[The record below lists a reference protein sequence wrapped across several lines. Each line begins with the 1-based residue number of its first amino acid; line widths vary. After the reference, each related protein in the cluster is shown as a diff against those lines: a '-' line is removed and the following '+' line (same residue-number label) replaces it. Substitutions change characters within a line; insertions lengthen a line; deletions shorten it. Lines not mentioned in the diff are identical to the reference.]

1 MLETARL
8 VIRPFTLED
17 APFILRLLNEPSFIE
32 NIVDKG
38 VRTEDQAREYLQT
51 GPLASYEAHGH
62 GLWWAGLKEGTP
74 AGMVGLIRRPA
85 FADVDLGYAFLPEH
99 TGQGFAREAAGAV
112 LAWGRERLGL
122 ARVIALINPGHVRS
136 ENVVRH
142 HGFRLEGTVELA
154 PGGDVVS
161 LFAKS
166 WGPE

>member
-8 VIRPFTLED
+8 LIRPFTLED

-38 VRTEDQAREYLQT
+38 VRTEDQAREYLLGGPMASQT
-51 GPLASYEAHGH
+51 ANGH
-62 GLWWAGLKEGTP
+62 ALWWVGLKDGTP
-74 AGMVGLIRRPA
+74 AGMCGLIRRPA
-85 FADVDLGYAFLPEH
+85 FAEVDLGYAFLPEH
-99 TGQGFAREAAGAV
+99 TGQGLAREAAGAV
-112 LAWGRERLGL
+112 LDWGREHLGL
-122 ARVIALINPGHVRS
+122 ERVIALINPGHVKS

-142 HGFRLEGTVELA
+142 FGFRYEGTVEMA